1 MKKVIQRDDPKSGPN
16 EPDSLPIEM
25 KRRKEIDVDAL
36 HADEHDTPA
45 DVLRMQLAL
54 MMGAW
59 QSELSSRIDGVLRQI
74 ERSGEADEHWEILRR
89 QMATSQ
95 SETARYVAASISSLT
110 KTESKIFLLTGM
122 CVPQHEIADILNIP
136 VARVSGHQARIYR
149 KLHLAPDTRL
159 DELFNAMLG

>member
-1 MKKVIQRDDPKSGPN
+1 
-16 EPDSLPIEM
+16 
-25 KRRKEIDVDAL
+25 
-36 HADEHDTPA
+36 
-45 DVLRMQLAL
+45 MQLAL